1 MKILGKAVLREFAHV
16 SSGWTEI
23 GGREL
28 DACLRD
34 ADAVM
39 YRDKN
44 RSITDRLTA
53 TAVRSISET
62 QSLEPNSVVAALE
75 GRTG

>member
-1 MKILGKAVLREFAHV
+1 M
-16 SSGWTEI
+16 
-23 GGREL
+23 

-34 ADAVM
+34 VDAVM
-39 YRDKN
+39 DRDKN
-44 RSITDRLTA
+44 RGITDRLTA

-75 GRTG
+75 GLTA